1 MRRVLLS
8 LSLLAGASTLVAHA
22 GTITPETINVFTFT
36 NAVIVNDPTEEVGT
50 VRGTISVNITTG
62 NVGISRYGMGGA
74 YSNFYI
80 VTPGLFNGG
89 HHYNTFFNEIS
100 DGTDL
105 VLLGNSTRGA
115 AYTRP
120 HGGTIVLYLPVPTLV
135 GYSGGPI
142 CSFSAFCEG
151 AEDNAQEERTGS
163 FASWFVSGSLD
174 LTSSYTIYVSDTPEP
189 SSLVLLGTG
198 LLGCL
203 GAVRRRLIS

>member
-36 NAVIVNDPTEEVGT
+36 NAQLISDVFYQPGT

-74 YSNFYI
+74 YSNFYTS
-80 VTPGLFNGG
+80 TPGIPNGK
-89 HHYNTFFNEIS
+89 HHYNTFYQENS

-105 VLLGNSTRGA
+105 SLLGNSTHGA
-115 AYTRP
+115 AYTSLW
-120 HGGTIVLYLPVPTLV
+120 GGTIVLYLPVGTLV
-135 GYSGGPI
+135 GYGGGPI
-142 CSFSAFCEG
+142 CGGFEACEG
-151 AEDNAQEERTGS
+151 GEDNAQELRTGDFGS
-163 FASWFVSGSLD
+163 YFVSGSLD